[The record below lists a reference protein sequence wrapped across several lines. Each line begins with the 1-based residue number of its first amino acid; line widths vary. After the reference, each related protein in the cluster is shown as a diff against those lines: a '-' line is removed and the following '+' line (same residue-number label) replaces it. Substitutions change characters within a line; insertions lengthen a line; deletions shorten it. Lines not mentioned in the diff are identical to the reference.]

1 MKKKKRGK
9 NERVASSASSYHL
22 CDSDGGDWRGRL
34 RRAQVPSRKKTKKLG
49 GRTMARTKTISAAKQ
64 AKAPRAKRTKKLK
77 ESDPSVSSSVN
88 ATTENEEDTTLEG
101 AARKAYR
108 VLNHYALDE
117 QNIEGLLD
125 ARRAL
130 KQALRE

>member
-9 NERVASSASSYHL
+9 NERVASSASSYHFRGSSR
-22 CDSDGGDWRGRL
+22 SDRLGLVPRGQARG
-34 RRAQVPSRKKTKKLG
+34 RKKTKKLG

-64 AKAPRAKRTKKLK
+64 ARAPRAKRTKKVPT
-77 ESDPSVSSSVN
+77 DPTVTSSVN
-88 ATTENEEDTTLEG
+88 ATTEHDEDTTLEG

-108 VLNHYALDE
+108 VLN

-125 ARRAL
+125 ARRSL